1 MAVTVATATTN
12 TMSKPAVTMWTRIRL
27 LCRPIPTNTLATKR
41 PMVSERL
48 RVAVNGYG
56 VTGKRV
62 AEAVGLQDDMEL
74 VGIADVLSDYPLT
87 RSEDGAP

>member
-1 MAVTVATATTN
+1 M
-12 TMSKPAVTMWTRIRL
+12 
-27 LCRPIPTNTLATKR
+27 
-41 PMVSERL
+41 
-48 RVAVNGYG
+48 NGYG

-74 VGIADVLSDYPLT
+74 VGIADVLSDCALT